1 MEVKAVAK
9 YVGIS
14 PQKLGLV
21 AEVARGKK
29 VDEALAR
36 LKFFPTPGAKVLA
49 KVIKSAAAN
58 AENNF
63 QMPPSEPRGYLKKDA
78 PPSSGASKPHSQ
90 AFKSYYCHCRYGGV
104 IGTEGSSYRF

>member
-14 PQKLGLV
+14 HRKLGLV

-29 VDEALAR
+29 VDEALAL

-63 QMPPSEPRGYLKKDA
+63 QMPPSELRVVKVLVNQGATLKRVRPQARGRANPILRH
-78 PPSSGASKPHSQ
+78 SSHIT
-90 AFKSYYCHCRYGGV
+90 V
-104 IGTEGSSYRF
+104 IVDTEE